1 MKIEAVG
8 ALEPRK
14 RPVQTRSA
22 VTVRSIC
29 EAAIQVLLSHG
40 AERFTTTRVASR
52 AGVSVGTLYQYFPNK
67 RALLFA
73 VLRDHMGRVT
83 GAVEAACERARGKAL
98 DAMIRE
104 MVEAFVDAK
113 MMRADISMAL
123 YKVASDVG
131 GEALVKRE
139 ALRMRKAVV
148 RMLESAPEI
157 AGPLDE
163 MAVQMMMAAM
173 AGVIRSVLEGGA
185 SVGGVRKVREHLVVM
200 CGAYM
205 GAVCVGTRR

>member
-1 MKIEAVG
+1 MKIEAPG

-14 RPVQTRSA
+14 TPVQTRSA

-73 VLRDHMGRVT
+73 VLREHLGRVT

-98 DAMIRE
+98 GEMIRE

-139 ALRMRKAVV
+139 ALRMRKAVM

-173 AGVIRSVLEGGA
+173 AGVMRSVLEGGA
-185 SVGGVRKVREHLVVM
+185 SAGGVRKVREHLVVM

-205 GAVCVGTRR
+205 GAVVARVR